1 MGGAG
6 YKAEIYAGGL
16 GYRHVPEPK
25 MDTGVGGY
33 QLTQKIFN
41 PKNQDRRGGVGIPIK
56 QQIEL

>member
-25 MDTGVGGY
+25 MGTGGVGY
-33 QLTQKIFN
+33 QLNQKISIQKTAN
-41 PKNQDRRGGVGIPIK
+41 RTINGK
-56 QQIEL
+56 LT